1 MSPLIYGLRFTPE
14 IRKEKHVLV
23 GDRPN
28 ENVTFSLFAKIQAQK
43 MSRIE
48 GLDKRLDAELRNLLK
63 QADIEGQD
71 SNAVRKLRFLTF
83 SLSLN

>member
-1 MSPLIYGLRFTPE
+1 MSPVVNGLRFTPE

-23 GDRPN
+23 GDPPN

-48 GLDKRLDAELRNLLK
+48 GLDKRLDAEFRNLLK
-63 QADIEGQD
+63 QADIEGQH

-83 SLSLN
+83 SLPLN